1 MSESR
6 DASHSTKGAN
16 QADLGGFNQ
25 RVVADAIR
33 RSGDAGISRTQLAA
47 ASNLSPQAITNV
59 VRRLLDAGF
68 VRESGQV
75 WQGSGKPRTLLTLDP
90 NGAFAIGVHIDPSVV
105 NVIVLDATGEI
116 RARSERRYV
125 EGESPADTLQA
136 VAELYRGLLAS
147 TKIDP
152 ARVVGVGVA
161 APGPIDRER
170 ETLVAPPLMR
180 EWDGVPLV
188 TMLEELVQLPVVL
201 IKDVAAGASGEMW
214 LRRYGE
220 AGSFLFCYL
229 GTGMGIST
237 VINGVLQA
245 GVSGNAGE
253 VGPRLDDDLQPITA
267 GDRFNYVGMDLSP
280 TFWVLQAK
288 DVGLTS
294 LPGSP
299 PWPPNRLN
307 FVVEQLVD
315 AALHGDE
322 RAKAIFVDAGAS
334 LGHSLAVFS
343 DLFDVNQ
350 VVIGGPIW
358 DLVSSI
364 LLPQLA
370 HELQRL
376 PALAS
381 VRPVTVMSCQHGKD
395 VTAIGAASHALQSMM
410 FATNLRSV

>member
-1 MSESR
+1 MSTSR
-6 DASHSTKGAN
+6 DASHSTRGAN

-25 RVVADAIR
+25 LVVADAIR
-33 RSGDAGISRTQLAA
+33 RSGVGGISRTQLAA

-116 RARSERRYV
+116 RARSERRFV
-125 EGESPADTLQA
+125 DGETPGDTLQG
-136 VAELYRGLLAS
+136 VAELYRGLIAS

-170 ETLVAPPLMR
+170 QTLVAPPLMR
-180 EWDGVPLV
+180 EWDGIPLV
-188 TMLEELVQLPVVL
+188 TRLQELVQLPVVL

-214 LRRYGE
+214 LRRYGD

-237 VINGVLQA
+237 VINGVLLP

-253 VGPRLDDDLQPITA
+253 VGPRLDSESRPITA
-267 GDRFNYVGMDLSP
+267 GDRFNYVGLDLSP
-280 TFWVLQAK
+280 TSWVVRAQEL
-288 DVGLTS
+288 GLDT
-294 LPGSP
+294 LTGTP
-299 PWPPNRLN
+299 PWTPNRLY
-307 FVVEQLVD
+307 FAVEQLVD
-315 AALHGDE
+315 AAHHGDD
-322 RAKAIFVDAGAS
+322 RAGAIFADAGAS
-334 LGHSLAVFS
+334 LGHALSAFS

-358 DLVSSI
+358 DLVSSL
-364 LLPQLA
+364 LLPQLSE
-370 HELQRL
+370 ELRRL
-376 PALAS
+376 PALS
-381 VRPVTVMSCQHGKD
+381 CVRPVSVMSCQHGKD
-395 VTAIGAASHALQSMM
+395 VTAIGAASHALQSLM
-410 FATNLRSV
+410 FATNLRSA